1 MLLETPRLLIR
12 SFTEKDIAAYA
23 EIVANSEVTRYLGD
37 GTPHSFE
44 EAERYISNT
53 IERDRDSGVARYA
66 VVRKQ
71 QRDLIGFCGYWQ
83 LEDYVDFGWRY
94 AQSAWGQG
102 YGTEAAL
109 AVLDYGVTALG
120 LTNIAAGA
128 FVANTGSLRII
139 EKLGFP
145 RSVRDTILG
154 KPVIR
159 YYQQHQYNNGPT
171 DHEERN

>member
-109 AVLDYGVTALG
+109 A
-120 LTNIAAGA
+120 